1 MNAYMKRLII
11 IVLSVLFVSLA
22 EAHPWKPRYHVII
35 DTDGGID
42 DMKAIS
48 MILASPD
55 VHVLGI
61 TISPGVLDAE
71 SAYIKVKSLL
81 NSFYHNGIPVGIN
94 RTGANNSAIKFRQ
107 PDYRWGDEAGIKTAS
122 APEAV
127 KVISGIL
134 KNETSKISLICLGSL
149 SMAAKSSAEIPEFR
163 SRVKEI
169 IWSCEGINKTDGY
182 NYSIDSPSAK
192 SVIESGME
200 IKAVYTGGENP
211 ATYTEQM
218 ITQLRGIRT
227 PYAAKISDFLISPAA
242 KSHAFSYRLSDELIP
257 LFMHFP
263 SYFLIRQSG
272 TISEINVMKTDSL
285 KDGICRIL
293 KGETVKKNQVINE
306 LPSDP
311 SFYFDD
317 VAPVVTTVI
326 NRYGNEEWQA
336 GVLANE
342 LHRHLG
348 VFAIIGVKMGIRA
361 REYFNVGVD
370 EFEAVSYAGSTP
382 PISCMNDGIQVSTGA
397 TPGHGLLKVVNEN
410 PYPRVEFKHL
420 NHKITISLNPEI
432 HSKISAELKEIN
444 FIYGLDSDIYW
455 ELVRKNAIKYW
466 RELDRHEIFI
476 IEEIE

>member
-1 MNAYMKRLII
+1 MPKMKKLFII
-11 IVLSVLFVSLA
+11 LLSALFAGLA
-22 EAHPWKPRYHVII
+22 DAHPWKPKYHVII
-35 DTDGGID
+35 DTDGGLD
-42 DMKAIS
+42 DMKAVS
-48 MILASPD
+48 MLLASPD
-55 VHVLGI
+55 VHVMGI

-94 RTGANNSAIKFRQ
+94 RSAVNKSPVKFRQ
-107 PDYRWGDEAGIKTAS
+107 PDYKWGDETGISPGS

-127 KVISGIL
+127 RVISDIL
-134 KNETSKISLICLGSL
+134 KNETSKISFICLGSL
-149 SMAAKSSAEIPEFR
+149 SLAAKASVEIPEFR
-163 SRVKEI
+163 SRIKEI
-169 IWSCEGINKTDGY
+169 IWSCEGIRKTDAF
-182 NYSIDSPSAK
+182 NYTIDSPAAK
-192 SVIESGME
+192 SVLESGIE
-200 IKAVYTGGENP
+200 IKAVSTVNESQALYSEDLVTR
-211 ATYTEQM
+211 
-218 ITQLRGIRT
+218 IRGIRT
-227 PYAAKISDFLISPAA
+227 PYAAKISDFLGSGAA

-257 LFMHFP
+257 LYMHFP
-263 SYFLIRQSG
+263 SYFMIRQTGS
-272 TISEINVMKTDSL
+272 ISEINILKADSL
-285 KDGICRIL
+285 KEGICKIL

-317 VAPVVTTVI
+317 VAPVVTYVI
-326 NRYGNEEWQA
+326 NRFGNEEWQA

-348 VFAIIGVKMGIRA
+348 VYAIIGVKMGIRA

-382 PISCMNDGIQVSTGA
+382 PLSCMNDGIQVSTGA
-397 TPGHGLLKVVNEN
+397 TPGHGLLKVVNDN
-410 PYPRVEFKHL
+410 PYPKVEFKHL
-420 NHKITISLNPEI
+420 NHKITISLNPDI
-432 HSKISAELKEIN
+432 HSKISGELKEIN

-466 RELDRHEIFI
+466 RELDRHDIFI